1 MIGFEQI
8 RARALAAI
16 QAAFSAWHE
25 EPDRP
30 VAT

>member
-1 MIGFEQI
+1 MTGFEQI